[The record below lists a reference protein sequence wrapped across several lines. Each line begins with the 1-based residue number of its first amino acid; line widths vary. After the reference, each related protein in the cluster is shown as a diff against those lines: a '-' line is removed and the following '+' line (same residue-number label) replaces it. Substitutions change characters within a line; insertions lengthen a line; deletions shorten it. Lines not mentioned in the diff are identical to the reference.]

1 MNDPL
6 PSENAHLRESR
17 TRTTVIDVMV
27 AKEGTGSQA
36 RDACVYGKPE
46 IEDYGTLADLT
57 AELDLLIPLGQVP
70 VLSATVG
77 PTSGGGGVG
86 GVIDQ
91 GPESVPADP
100 PGGDAPGEGTGGDGD
115 VLDEGDF
122 GEAPTG
128 TGNGDTAGDTAA
140 GSPSAGGGDGAGE
153 LPFTGYPAAAAAA
166 LGALMTGAGAALRS
180 ALRRR

>member
-1 MNDPL
+1 
-6 PSENAHLRESR
+6 
-17 TRTTVIDVMV
+17 MV
-27 AKEGTGSQA
+27 AKEGAGSQPQDA
-36 RDACVYGKPE
+36 RVYGKPE

-77 PTSGGGGVG
+77 PSSGGAGVG

-91 GPESVPADP
+91 GPESVPADS
-100 PGGDAPGEGTGGDGD
+100 PGGDTPGEGTGGDGD
-115 VLDEGDF
+115 VLDESDF
-122 GEAPTG
+122 GEAPKG
-128 TGNGDTAGDTAA
+128 ANGDTAGDTAG
-140 GSPSAGGGDGAGE
+140 GSPSSGGGAGTGE